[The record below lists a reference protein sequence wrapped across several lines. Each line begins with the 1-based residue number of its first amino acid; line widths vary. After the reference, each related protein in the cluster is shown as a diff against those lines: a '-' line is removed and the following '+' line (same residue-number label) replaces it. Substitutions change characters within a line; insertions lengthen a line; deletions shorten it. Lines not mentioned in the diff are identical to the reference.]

1 MTARRRALGLWS
13 LGAMLACG
21 DGGSDRV
28 RIADVTAD
36 RAASDKHGALDE
48 TSLARATGGAAYVV
62 SAVAAP
68 GVIIGR
74 VTGAPARDTMIT
86 PTKDVEVCSPFSESV
101 VASTNGGVGNAAVW
115 LVGVA
120 SGPRDDAPRRA
131 RLTLNGCR
139 LEPRI
144 QRVALGGTL
153 MVNGRDAMMSRLQF
167 TAVGPGERSRATLLF
182 SDVGQ
187 IVPTSGPAA
196 SPALVRVSDD
206 LHPWIQ
212 AWVLVSPHAFAA
224 VTAPD
229 GTFRFD
235 HVPPGKYQL
244 VIWHEYLGV
253 QHTAVR
259 VEPNVQTNVEMA
271 Y

>member
-1 MTARRRALGLWS
+1 MLLLA
-13 LGAMLACG
+13 LAC
-21 DGGSDRV
+21 DGGGDERV
-28 RIADVTAD
+28 RIADVTAEGTTPAND
-36 RAASDKHGALDE
+36 AALDE

-62 SAVAAP
+62 SAVPAP
-68 GVIIGR
+68 GLIIGR
-74 VTGAPARDTMIT
+74 ITGAPARDTMIT
-86 PTKDVEVCSPFSESV
+86 PTKDVDVCRPFSESM

-115 LVGVA
+115 LVGVT

-131 RLTLNGCR
+131 KLTLNGCR
-139 LEPRI
+139 LEPRL

-167 TAVGPGERSRATLLF
+167 TAVGVGETTRATLLF
-182 SDVGQ
+182 TDVGQ

-206 LHPWIQ
+206 LHPWVR

-244 VIWHEYLGV
+244 VIWHEHLGV
-253 QHTAVR
+253 QHTTVR

>member
-1 MTARRRALGLWS
+1 MRLS
-13 LGAMLACG
+13 MLGAALACG
-21 DGGSDRV
+21 DGGKERV

-36 RAASDKHGALDE
+36 AAARANEGAVDE
-48 TSLARATGGAAYVV
+48 TSLARATGGGAYTVSDAAT
-62 SAVAAP
+62 P
-68 GVIIGR
+68 GVIVGR
-74 VTGAPARDTMIT
+74 VTGATARDTMIT

-101 VASTNGGVGNAAVW
+101 VASTNGGVGNVAVW

-131 RLTLNGCR
+131 KLTLNGCR
-139 LEPRI
+139 LDPRM

-153 MVNGRDAMMSRLQF
+153 LVNGRDAMMSRLQF
-167 TAVGPGERSRATLLF
+167 TAVGAGETTRATLLF

-187 IVPTSGPAA
+187 VVPTSTAA
-196 SPALVRVSDD
+196 ATPALVRVSDD
-206 LHPWIQ
+206 LHPWVR
-212 AWVLVSPHAFAA
+212 AWLIVSPHPFAA
-224 VTAPD
+224 VTAAD

-244 VIWHEYLGV
+244 VIWHEHLGV
-253 QHTAVR
+253 QRTAVR